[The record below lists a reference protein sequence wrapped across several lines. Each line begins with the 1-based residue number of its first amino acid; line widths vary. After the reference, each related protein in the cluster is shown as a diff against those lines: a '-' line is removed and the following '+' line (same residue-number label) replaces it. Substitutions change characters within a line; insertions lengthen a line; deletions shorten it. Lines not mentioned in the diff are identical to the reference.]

1 MGKWLLVVESNCM
14 DPSREKEFNEWYDQ
28 THIPDI
34 FETPCFVK
42 ASRYELTRAAEGK
55 GKYLAVYEIQSDDI
69 DADMAKHSA
78 NMKNKQAQGRI
89 TDLITIVSRGIY
101 KEIATFTK

>member
-1 MGKWLLVVESNCM
+1 MEKRLLVVESNCK
-14 DPSREKEFNEWYDQ
+14 DPVREKEFNDWYDQ

-42 ASRYELTRAAEGK
+42 ASRYQLTKPAEGK
-55 GKYLAVYEIQSDDI
+55 GKYLAIYEIQSDDM
-69 DADMAKHSA
+69 DADMAKHNA
-78 NMKNKQAQGRI
+78 NMKSKQAQGRI

-101 KEIATFTK
+101 KEISSFTK